1 MDVVERVIKKRKR
14 PTTPRKARQPSAPRS
29 KSLAGKIAHNVLS
42 TMWPR
47 TMAAVDFVRA
57 HMKEEALNEKKKKA
71 KGQEEPMNKPSYNGT
86 NGRQNGPQDGVND
99 KNDYTD
105 YTISDE
111 TLYRESIEG
120 TGVSAAPITQSAPR
134 ASKARNAPASA
145 GALQAAASGRI
156 AQKQQFARQEKSVA
170 DRNMRGQI
178 DKNQEAQ
185 KRDIST
191 AAKQERKMEKKP
203 TAEQIE
209 YVNAMFE
216 KNLEEGM
223 VYIQELSK
231 QTVRNYK
238 TAAEKDRKELIKQVS
253 KDAMNPSPHHKDE
266 ESRLRDLHF
275 GMELIDKRNKGIKTA
290 NAKLNGTANVPATE
304 SVIPFKSKQPAV
316 EKSPEQTK
324 ADKTNRAMNHL
335 KKALANRK
343 EKAEDPSASHDD
355 IMKNDAKRN
364 RGIALSIKRLMQEK
378 LEEGMMPTG
387 TIKHKTRLKNMSD
400 KELHAHIGHR
410 NERELRELG
419 WRHGYGKMSDHYV
432 DRVAR
437 GKKEIEENY

>member
-1 MDVVERVIKKRKR
+1 MDVVEKIIKKRKR
-14 PTTPRKARQPSAPRS
+14 PTTTSTPRQVKAPRP
-29 KSLAGKIAHNVLS
+29 KSLVGKVAHNVLS

-47 TMAAVDFVRA
+47 TMAAVDFIRA
-57 HMKEEALNEKKKKA
+57 HMREEALHEKKKKA

-86 NGRQNGPQDGVND
+86 NGRQNGPQDGVNV

-111 TLYRESIEG
+111 TVYRESIEG

-156 AQKQQFARQEKSVA
+156 AQKQQFARQEKSIA

-178 DKNQEAQ
+178 DKNQEVQ
-185 KRDIST
+185 KQEMSA
-191 AAKQERKMEKKP
+191 AAKQEKNMEKKP

-209 YVNAMFE
+209 YVNAVFE
-216 KNLEEGM
+216 KNLEEGTIT
-223 VYIQELSK
+223 VRGKNLQELSRE
-231 QTVRNYK
+231 TLTRYR
-238 TAAEKDRKELIKQVS
+238 AAAQKDKKGLMKQVS
-253 KDAMNPSPHHKDE
+253 KDVMSPSRHHDTDMSRQKD
-266 ESRLRDLHF
+266 LQF
-275 GMELIDKRNKGIKTA
+275 GMDLIDKRNKGIKLAT
-290 NAKLNGTANVPATE
+290 AKLDGTANVPA
-304 SVIPFKSKQPAV
+304 SSK
-316 EKSPEQTK
+316 
-324 ADKTNRAMNHL
+324 
-335 KKALANRK
+335 
-343 EKAEDPSASHDD
+343 AS
-355 IMKNDAKRN
+355 
-364 RGIALSIKRLMQEK
+364 SIKRTVKEAASS
-378 LEEGMMPTG
+378 MPTG
-387 TIKHKTRLKNMSD
+387 TAKHKTRLKNMSD
-400 KELHAHIGHR
+400 KALHAHIGDR